1 MTWEFLKRW
10 REEERTDCKTPFEWR
25 LTLEIRR
32 EFVKTMRTVA
42 LLSMFS
48 RDPITIANAQ
58 SALKTMGQLEPDLI
72 FPPLLERAYPAL
84 ETLTEVSPLVIL
96 LTICFSDTD
105 HLHTL
110 PQTHRTTAA
119 ITALSTVS
127 PILVSRNIYA
137 SGAKHLLPLLELCL
151 PGLDVNDPI
160 KTMST
165 GIFVLQACSQVVIDD
180 LTRPEVQPT
189 SPRND
194 ESGAVGGTSTPMT
207 LDYNGEERSNLK
219 RVHSHARVP
228 SIELD
233 AGETEN
239 GDGVPKLSREEEDD
253 EVRTMTAGFPDWV
266 SSFFRGVLAV
276 FDALPEPGKGNK
288 SGGKMEDSM
297 TQTLTV
303 REALSLHSLFARLPF
318 DDNPRLRATSSVVKS
333 LIHSSTSLSISFIGR

>member
-1 MTWEFLKRW
+1 
-10 REEERTDCKTPFEWR
+10 
-25 LTLEIRR
+25 
-32 EFVKTMRTVA
+32 
-42 LLSMFS
+42 
-48 RDPITIANAQ
+48 
-58 SALKTMGQLEPDLI
+58 MGQLEPDLI

-84 ETLTEVSPLVIL
+84 ETLTEVSCRVVLTL
-96 LTICFSDTD
+96 LASNADISFAI
-105 HLHTL
+105 

-137 SGAKHLLPLLELCL
+137 AGAKHLLPLLELCL

-189 SPRND
+189 SPRSD
-194 ESGAVGGTSTPMT
+194 ESGTLGGTATPMT

-219 RVHSHARVP
+219 RIHSHARVP

-233 AGETEN
+233 AGETET
-239 GDGVPKLSREEEDD
+239 GDGTPKLSREEEDD

-303 REALSLHSLFARLPF
+303 RQILLFSFTVNSLTSPRRL
-318 DDNPRLRATSSVVKS
+318 
-333 LIHSSTSLSISFIGR
+333 

>member
-1 MTWEFLKRW
+1 VTWEFLKRW
-10 REEERTDCKTPFEWR
+10 REEERTDCKTPIEWR

-84 ETLTEVSPLVIL
+84 ETLTEVSCRVV
-96 LTICFSDTD
+96 LTLPSSNADISFAI
-105 HLHTL
+105 

-137 SGAKHLLPLLELCL
+137 AGAKHLLPLLELCL

-189 SPRND
+189 SPRSD
-194 ESGAVGGTSTPMT
+194 ESGTIGGTATPMT

-219 RVHSHARVP
+219 RIHSHARVP

-239 GDGVPKLSREEEDD
+239 GDETPKLSREEEDD

-303 REALSLHSLFARLPF
+303 RQILLF
-318 DDNPRLRATSSVVKS
+318 
-333 LIHSSTSLSISFIGR
+333 